1 MPQAK
6 ANHTP
11 ITSVSPFH
19 NLSLGE
25 IVDQL
30 GHAKAEV
37 AAAKEREE
45 ALRLELI
52 DRGATEAEGALFRAT
67 VSEAPRWTLDPE
79 RIREEMGAAWCDARS
94 KIGTCTTVRISARK
108 GLARAA

>member
-11 ITSVSPFH
+11 ITPVSPFH

-37 AAAKEREE
+37 ADAEARED
-45 ALRLELI
+45 ALRAELI
-52 DRGATEAEGALFRAT
+52 ARGAIEAEGVLFRAT
-67 VSEAPRWTLDPE
+67 VSEAVRWSLDAQ

-94 KIGTCTTVRISARK
+94 KITATTTVRVCSRK